1 LPKSNLPMSQT
12 THPYGYRLVNL
23 RDWKSRWFA
32 GDKKSYKEYLKSDI
46 LVRAFLKRKLA
57 SKYVSDIQFERN
69 QKTTRIMIFT
79 SRPGMV
85 IGRGGEDIKRL
96 RKALKK
102 FMNKRSLV
110 GADNCQLDI
119 VEVTNPEGDA
129 MIVAHMVAEALRRR
143 LPFRRVLKQTLDKVM
158 QAKGVKG
165 CRIQVS
171 GLVGGSASMARRE
184 QVKRGPIPL
193 QFIRAD
199 IDYAQHDVRGKGVG
213 IKVWINKGDSLE
225 NESK

>member
-1 LPKSNLPMSQT
+1 MSQT

-32 GDKKSYKEYLKSDI
+32 GSNAAYADYLKSDM
-46 LVRAFLKRKLA
+46 LTRRFLKKKLA

-85 IGRGGEDIKRL
+85 IGRGGEDIKKL
-96 RKALKK
+96 RTALKK
-102 FMNKRSLV
+102 FMNKHTLA
-110 GADNCQLDI
+110 GADNFQLDI
-119 VEVTNPEGDA
+119 VEVTNPEADA

-158 QAKGVKG
+158 QTKGVKG

-171 GLVGGSASMARRE
+171 GLIGGSATMARRE
-184 QVKRGPIPL
+184 QVKQGPIPL

-199 IDYAQHDVRGKGVG
+199 IDYAQHEVAGKGIG

-225 NESK
+225 QGGNK